1 MTLTQVDL
9 DYPYHWSN
17 TEENYYVPLPPNW
30 EMKMDLFTGWPFFV
44 DHPNRRTTWLDPRYD
59 PGVLRSSRGY
69 HPSNHWCNGMPNS
82 HTMGYP
88 YADPYYANPYSSDPY
103 HVSPFGY
110 DTLRSGYPLKK
121 SGPLNPHTPR
131 RGKSQPSVA
140 TKQNIETKPS
150 VPDRHSSPHPSTSST
165 PLSPPPSRDVLRA
178 TSTSPSSEN
187 KPSVTEPI
195 VPAVA
200 VETAGTESGA
210 DPVVKDNDAPAPAE
224 MDNVSEVHD
233 NVKEEA
239 GDKSDEAVDNMQ
251 EEAGDES
258 DDVTMEDDSVL
269 SEDDIKA
276 KLELIDSISAE
287 ATANL
292 KSRIESFQGTSSS
305 KEYLYIS
312 ETLLSIILKLDS
324 VSTDGNERIRNH
336 RKGTI
341 VSIQDMLRELEE
353 RAKLDS

>member
-9 DYPYHWSN
+9 DYPHHWSN
-17 TEENYYVPLPPNW
+17 SGENYYVPLPPNW

-69 HPSNHWCNGMPNS
+69 HPSNHWYNGIPNS

-88 YADPYYANPYSSDPY
+88 YADPYYANPYRSDPY
-103 HVSPFGY
+103 HVNPFCY
-110 DTLRSGYPLKK
+110 DTLFSDYPLKK
-121 SGPLNPHTPR
+121 SGLPNPNTPR
-131 RGKSQPSVA
+131 CGKSQTSVA

-165 PLSPPPSRDVLRA
+165 PLSPPPSKDAALRV
-178 TSTSPSSEN
+178 TSPSPSSEN
-187 KPSVTEPI
+187 RPSVTEPV
-195 VPAVA
+195 VPAVP
-200 VETAGTESGA
+200 VEVTGTDSEV
-210 DPVVKDNDAPAPAE
+210 DPVVKDNDAPPASAE
-224 MDNVSEVHD
+224 MDNESEVD
-233 NVKEEA
+233 TNIQQEV
-239 GDKSDEAVDNMQ
+239 GNKSDNMQ
-251 EEAGDES
+251 EETGDGS
-258 DDVTMEDDSVL
+258 NDVTMEDDSVL
-269 SEDDIKA
+269 SENNIKA
-276 KLELIDSISAE
+276 KIELIDSIAAE

-292 KSRIESFQGTSSS
+292 KSRIESFQGTVSS

-312 ETLLSIILKLDS
+312 ETLLSVILKLDG

-353 RAKLDS
+353 RAKLHS